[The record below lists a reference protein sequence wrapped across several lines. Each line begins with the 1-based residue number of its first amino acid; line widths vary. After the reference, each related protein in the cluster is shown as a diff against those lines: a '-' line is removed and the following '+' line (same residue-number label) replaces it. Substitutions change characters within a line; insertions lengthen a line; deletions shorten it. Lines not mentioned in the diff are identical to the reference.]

1 MNISEFRGDIAE
13 QFNIAGNGTPVFITR
28 TGQTFKLELDEKK
41 VATISKTRL
50 TTFKDDVI
58 DVDLPTTF
66 KRDTKICKIHGT
78 PLTNTGNC
86 LQKGCKK

>member
-41 VATISKTRL
+41 VEPTKSIFSRETR
-50 TTFKDDVI
+50 T
-58 DVDLPTTF
+58 
-66 KRDTKICKIHGT
+66 CKVHGT
-78 PLTNTGNC
+78 PLANGNC